1 MDEILKKLQG
11 LKKQMNRGVLHHAD
25 LLRKNA
31 EGAAANEQLK
41 VENSLLKERVQLLEE
56 ELKTLKLAQALKGSD
71 DQGTQQLKQQ
81 INTYIREI
89 DRCLAMLNRDI

>member
-1 MDEILKKLQG
+1 MDEILQKLQG
-11 LKKQMNRGVLHHAD
+11 LKKQLSRGVTQHTELLHKVSEG
-25 LLRKNA
+25 KN
-31 EGAAANEQLK
+31 ANEQLK